1 MIRVS
6 SGQFTYNYKISLNE
20 AYSKQGKLMEQA
32 DGNRLHRPSD
42 DSVAYAKYLKFDV
55 AENENL
61 QYQNNVKSAVS
72 WMQNADAA
80 EVLMTEIMSTFK
92 EKTDAAANGTN
103 NENDMQAIAREMLS
117 EIQQL
122 VALGNTQQGDS
133 YVFGGQSDMVR
144 PFELSLEN
152 KDRGLAKT
160 LDDKQTQFF
169 FTDNSAN
176 THTDEELGSL
186 RQFLTLEY
194 NDGGEKKTCF
204 LDPNDGYI
212 YSKEF
217 VDGDA
222 NSDTSFRAKMAAG
235 QKLDRANDS
244 IGQITVATDPY
255 NPAAGDFTVSQYF
268 DSQGIIQTTG
278 TPPQPKKL
286 TGVSIKQ
293 PDGTTTTV
301 ELNFKTISQ
310 PIVTYTGDEKH
321 ISMVKLN
328 GAIDPT
334 SDTVN
339 STGQD
344 LFGSDIFDNKLSGN
358 GKLQDGSIVASG
370 SAMLNNMLTVYAKV
384 KSGEDGQLWLDTD
397 GVTISDKAH
406 ATVVT
411 EEARVGA
418 RNQLYVSVNEM
429 LDKQNENIVRDLTDV
444 SATDV
449 ADLAVQLM
457 TQQTLYNLSLSMGAR
472 LIPQSLADY
481 L

>member
-42 DSVAYAKYLKFDV
+42 DSVSYAKYLKFDIS
-55 AENENL
+55 ENENI

-80 EVLMTEIMSTFK
+80 EVQMSEIMATFK
-92 EKTDAAANGTN
+92 EKTDNAANSTN
-103 NENDMQAIAREMLS
+103 NESDMKAIAKEMLS

-122 VALGNTQQGDS
+122 VSLGNTQQGDS

-144 PFELSLEN
+144 PFEFSMELKE
-152 KDRGLAKT
+152 RGLPKT
-160 LDDKQTQFF
+160 LDDKQTAFF
-169 FTDNSAN
+169 FTNNPAN
-176 THTDEELGSL
+176 THSDEELGSL

-194 NDGGEKKTCF
+194 TDDNGKLQTCF
-204 LDPNDGYI
+204 MDPNDGYI

-217 VDGDA
+217 VDGDET
-222 NSDTSFRAKMAAG
+222 SDKSFRAKVAAG
-235 QKLDRANDS
+235 KTLDPANDS
-244 IGQITVATDPY
+244 IGRITVAADPY
-255 NPAAGDFTVSQYF
+255 DPADTGFKVSTYF
-268 DSQGIIQTTG
+268 DSRGIIKTDSSGNKPTVTANATG
-278 TPPQPKKL
+278 ELSGKT
-286 TGVSIKQ
+286 
-293 PDGTTTTV
+293 
-301 ELNFKTISQ
+301 LNFKTISQ

-334 SDTVN
+334 ADTVN

-358 GKLQDGSIVASG
+358 GKTLDGEIVSSG
-370 SAMLNNMLTVYAKV
+370 SAMLNNMLTVYAMAN
-384 KSGEDGQLWLDTD
+384 SGEVGQRWMDTD

-406 ATVVT
+406 AVVVT

-418 RNQLYVSVNEM
+418 RNQLYVSVSEM
-429 LDKQNENIVRDLTDV
+429 LDKQNENITRDLTDV

-457 TQQTLYNLSLSMGAR
+457 TQQTLYNLALSMGSR
-472 LIPQSLADY
+472 IIPQSLADY